1 MILSVVLISLKSIYK
16 FRSTGSYEMTN
27 DELVWGTRM
36 AWRNASRCP
45 ARAVWKNLKVFDK
58 RNVDD
63 TDAMFEALLEHLEY
77 SSNGGNIRTA
87 ITVFRQRT
95 SGLNDPRMWNSLV
108 IQFAGYQQ
116 EDGSIVG
123 DPATVDITNV
133 RNIHM
138 QTNVK
143 SFQ

>member
-1 MILSVVLISLKSIYK
+1 
-16 FRSTGSYEMTN
+16 MTH
-27 DELVWGTRM
+27 DELVWGTQM

-58 RNVDD
+58 RHIGD

-77 SSNGGNIRTA
+77 TSNGGNIRAA

-95 SGLNDPRMWNSLV
+95 PGKKDPRMWNSLV

-116 EDGSIVG
+116 DDGSIIG

-133 RNIHM
+133 SQVVDFR
-138 QTNVK
+138 
-143 SFQ
+143 